1 MNLKEHR
8 EQWWFNMH
16 AFPQVRSFF
25 SKRDRKKVL
34 FKDWVSAGRAVCML
48 G

>member
-8 EQWWFNMH
+8 EKWWFMH
-16 AFPQVRSFF
+16 AFPQVRSLF
-25 SKRDRKKVL
+25 SKRNRSKVL
-34 FKDWVSAGRAVCML
+34 SKDWVSAGRAVCML